1 MLILVH
7 EFKFMC
13 LCYSVV
19 AINILLF
26 RLTIIELAITFV
38 IHLYAAIMKHG
49 AYYETPTEILQFGF
63 LTASYYTVTN
73 FEPSRLC

>member
-1 MLILVH
+1 MLVH
-7 EFKFMC
+7 EFKVMC

-19 AINILLF
+19 AIHILMF

-49 AYYETPTEILQFGF
+49 AYYEKPTEILQFGI

-73 FEPSRLC
+73 FEPNGLC

>member
-7 EFKFMC
+7 RFKVMC

-19 AINILLF
+19 AINILMF

-38 IHLYAAIMKHG
+38 IHAALMKHG
-49 AYYETPTEILQFGF
+49 AYYETSTEILQFGF
-63 LTASYYTVTN
+63 
-73 FEPSRLC
+73 